1 MSCTVTP
8 TSSTGQGFFIL
19 PNPEIDF
26 CVTNNCFQHCVTTG
40 NSGHL
45 YNDSVLDSLNIQ
57 NINLDVPEHFDDDNL
72 SVRSGVYYGLIV
84 NSGLVDFDVENS
96 QAGLFE
102 AGFIKTESSLALDL
116 SEQDTWSVDFW
127 IKPQNDYT

>member
-26 CVTNNCFQHCVTTG
+26 CVTNNCFQHCVVTG

-45 YNDSVLDSLNIQ
+45 YNDSVLDSLNIL

-84 NSGLVDFDVENS
+84 NSGLVDFDV
-96 QAGLFE
+96 
-102 AGFIKTESSLALDL
+102 
-116 SEQDTWSVDFW
+116 
-127 IKPQNDYT
+127 